1 MALPSGNRELLK
13 HFKVLKFLGKGSYG
27 SVYKVKRISDDKI
40 YAVKETD
47 VKSMSQTER
56 EESVNEIRLLASAS
70 HPNIVSY
77 NEAFLDGNRLCIVME
92 YAPNGDMSRIIKKQ
106 ATARKPFEE
115 MQIWKYFIQIARGI
129 NALHDMRVLHRD
141 IKPGNIMV
149 ADGDVLKIGDLGIA
163 KLLKSSMAKTQIGTP
178 HYMPP
183 EVWKSRPYAFPSDV
197 WALGCILYEMA
208 TFNVPFE
215 ARSMSELRYKILRG
229 RYSPV
234 GRQYS
239 PELIDMI
246 RRLLDAVPENR
257 PTLKQILASETV
269 KKMEAKIRM
278 EANEPVAGNQQM
290 LATIQVPRNLNLLK
304 GKFPEPNYDAEQAKE
319 NMAPSNAIG
328 GLPAIKEA
336 PRERR
341 PEPSAAPRDL
351 RARVP
356 SRGEPAPRAR
366 APAAQPGRAP
376 SAQGGRVPPRPEP
389 PAALQPRGGYS
400 YDASPYAQYYAQQPP
415 HNPYAY
421 PFHHHHPQP
430 RPPSGS
436 RAPSAASAAA
446 GGGRRA
452 SEVQR
457 QPHLYGSPYLG
468 MYQAAPPSSSPYSAA
483 QSYLPAVPGASR
495 NGAPPSVYGQPQQA
509 AQYGRR
515 AAQPSAYE
523 AQRQKVAPP
532 PRGAPAYPGA
542 PAGVSRVGSRAGGKP
557 YADYGRQAAYPPAY
571 MQRQAGAGAP
581 PAQYPF
587 SRAPYAAPPRN
598 YYAQPSQQRHRPV
611 YHQQWH

>member
-27 SVYKVKRISDDKI
+27 SVYKVKRISDERI

-106 ATARKPFEE
+106 ATARKPLDE

-129 NALHDMRVLHRD
+129 NALHEMRVLHRD

-239 PELIDMI
+239 ADLIDMV

-257 PTLKQILASETV
+257 PTLKQILSSETV

-278 EANEPVAGNQQM
+278 EANVPVSGDNQM

-304 GKFPEPNYDAEQAKE
+304 GKFPTPQYQAEEEAGKE
-319 NMAPSNAIG
+319 NAAPMNM
-328 GLPAIKEA
+328 GLPAIKEVVPQQPRAAARA
-336 PRERR
+336 PSAGRARSAA
-341 PEPSAAPRDL
+341 PEPPRDL
-351 RARVP
+351 RRAP
-356 SRGEPAPRAR
+356 SRGEREQAQRAR
-366 APAAQPGRAP
+366 APVAAPPG
-376 SAQGGRVPPRPEP
+376 
-389 PAALQPRGGYS
+389 AALQPR
-400 YDASPYAQYYAQQPP
+400 
-415 HNPYAY
+415 
-421 PFHHHHPQP
+421 
-430 RPPSGS
+430 
-436 RAPSAASAAA
+436 
-446 GGGRRA
+446 
-452 SEVQR
+452 
-457 QPHLYGSPYLG
+457 
-468 MYQAAPPSSSPYSAA
+468 
-483 QSYLPAVPGASR
+483 GASR
-495 NGAPPSVYGQPQQA
+495 NGAPPAYGQPPSYAQYGG

-515 AAQPSAYE
+515 AGPQPPNSRGGQSQYE
-523 AQRQKVAPP
+523 AQRMKVAPP
-532 PRGAPAYPGA
+532 ARGAPAYPGA
-542 PAGVSRVGSRAGGKP
+542 PAGVSRVGSRAGAKPSP
-557 YADYGRQAAYPPAY
+557 YADYGRPAAYPPAY
-571 MQRQAGAGAP
+571 MQRQVGAV
-581 PAQYPF
+581 
-587 SRAPYAAPPRN
+587 RR
-598 YYAQPSQQRHRPV
+598 
-611 YHQQWH
+611 

>member
-1 MALPSGNRELLK
+1 MWAKQLQQACEKSRRPQSTLENHSDMALPSGNRELLK

-341 PEPSAAPRDL
+341 PEPSAAPPRDL

-389 PAALQPRGGYS
+389 PAALQPR
-400 YDASPYAQYYAQQPP
+400 
-415 HNPYAY
+415 
-421 PFHHHHPQP
+421 
-430 RPPSGS
+430 
-436 RAPSAASAAA
+436 
-446 GGGRRA
+446 
-452 SEVQR
+452 
-457 QPHLYGSPYLG
+457 
-468 MYQAAPPSSSPYSAA
+468 
-483 QSYLPAVPGASR
+483 GASR

-571 MQRQAGAGAP
+571 MQRQAGAV
-581 PAQYPF
+581 
-587 SRAPYAAPPRN
+587 RR
-598 YYAQPSQQRHRPV
+598 
-611 YHQQWH
+611 